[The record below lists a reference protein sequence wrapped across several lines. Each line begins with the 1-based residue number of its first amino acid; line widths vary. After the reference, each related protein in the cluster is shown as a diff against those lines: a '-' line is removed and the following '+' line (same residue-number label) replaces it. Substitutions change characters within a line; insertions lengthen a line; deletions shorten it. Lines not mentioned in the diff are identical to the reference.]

1 MLLHSL
7 YALKCILMFYFIVGN
22 LSSSLYYLE
31 VFVVV
36 VLEALQ
42 QVLAKVIKGFLC
54 LFIITSVLSFCNS
67 WQ

>member
-31 VFVVV
+31 VFAVV

-42 QVLAKVIKGFLC
+42 QVLAKVLKGFS
-54 LFIITSVLSFCNS
+54 LFIYYYLSPFIL
-67 WQ
+67 